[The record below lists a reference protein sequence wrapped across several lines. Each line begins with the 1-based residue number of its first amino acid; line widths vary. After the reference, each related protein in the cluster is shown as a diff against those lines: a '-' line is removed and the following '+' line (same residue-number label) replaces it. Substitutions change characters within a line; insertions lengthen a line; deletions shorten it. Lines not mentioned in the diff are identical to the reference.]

1 MDTVALAY
9 KALGLGKNPIV
20 QSYYAPIYFEPRN
33 NSCRKQTGLFNHT
46 LNAFLLMAYV

>member
-1 MDTVALAY
+1 MDAVALAY

-33 NSCRKQTGLFNHT
+33 NSFRKQSGLFNHI
-46 LNAFLLMAYV
+46 LNAFLLMANV